1 MELLEW
7 IEINKT
13 KEKGKLKDSR
23 YFDLWL
29 VGGTCFLTLLFG
41 IIYVLMSKTV
51 YFWDNSTYWDI
62 SRMLS
67 EKPINFDFFKEV
79 YNSIGTNDYNYFI
92 AVPVAL
98 WMKLFGT
105 TRISYVIAVI
115 LFYVLPTQIV
125 IYLIARRMKRTRLAF
140 AVSILCIPAFV
151 YNAVIG
157 FIDVAGVLIGLL
169 CYYLYFTDVLRNK
182 PYIKSVL
189 LGVLLVIIMLTR
201 RYFAFFAVSF
211 VTVMALNTILFKKSF
226 KELAVT
232 VSAIAIMLVV
242 FFNPFLVNILLKNY
256 GTLYSSYKYS
266 VFTDFKLITRY
277 FGVVFILL
285 VFVQGI
291 YLAIKKKEMR
301 CLSAIMQI
309 VICASMF
316 MLTQTHGQQH
326 LLMYIPPLTMLVMLA
341 VDCIDKK
348 ALLITLSAVALL
360 NFVSPSIKRVQPK
373 NIQEI
378 KTLSLFPSY
387 SVKPETRSDIN
398 AILALKR
405 NLDKKIPEGENCGVL
420 ASSFTLNS
428 SILINV
434 VPSLNKKEMRQDNYI
449 IGLPEVDSRDYWRLN
464 ELYQC
469 GYLLVATPAQTH
481 LSPKEQ
487 TIIVQAVKS
496 FDEGTDI
503 ANSFMEIKDFKTK
516 IGDVDVRLYKRVK
529 DVSETEKTE
538 FELKLYK

>member
-1 MELLEW
+1 MNFFQQL
-7 IEINKT
+7 
-13 KEKGKLKDSR
+13 G
-23 YFDLWL
+23 DLFSNVTDITWQQL
-29 VGGTCFLTLLFG
+29 VM
-41 IIYVLMSKTV
+41 Y
-51 YFWDNSTYWDI
+51 
-62 SRMLS
+62 
-67 EKPINFDFFKEV
+67 
-79 YNSIGTNDYNYFI
+79 
-92 AVPVAL
+92 AV
-98 WMKLFGT
+98 G
-105 TRISYVIAVI
+105 
-115 LFYVLPTQIV
+115 
-125 IYLIARRMKRTRLAF
+125 
-140 AVSILCIPAFV
+140 
-151 YNAVIG
+151 
-157 FIDVAGVLIGLL
+157 
-169 CYYLYFTDVLRNK
+169 
-182 PYIKSVL
+182 
-189 LGVLLVIIMLTR
+189 
-201 RYFAFFAVSF
+201 
-211 VTVMALNTILFKKSF
+211 
-226 KELAVT
+226 
-232 VSAIAIMLVV
+232 
-242 FFNPFLVNILLKNY
+242 ILL
-256 GTLYSSYKYS
+256 
-266 VFTDFKLITRY
+266 
-277 FGVVFILL
+277 
-285 VFVQGI
+285 I
-291 YLAIKKKEMR
+291 YLAIKKKELR

-326 LLMYIPPLTMLVMLA
+326 LLMYVPPLIMLVMFA
-341 VDCIDKK
+341 VDGIDKK
-348 ALLITLSAVALL
+348 GLLITLSVVALL
-360 NFVSPSIKRVQPK
+360 NFLSPSINRVQPK

-434 VPSLNKKEMRQDNYI
+434 VPSLNKKEIRQDNYI

-503 ANSFMEIKDFKTK
+503 ANSFMEITDFKTK
-516 IGDVDVRLYKRVK
+516 IGDVDVRLYKRIK
-529 DVSETEKTE
+529 EVSETEKTE

>member
-13 KEKGKLKDSR
+13 KEKRKLRDSR

-29 VGGTCFLTLLFG
+29 VGGVCFLTLLFG
-41 IIYVLMSKTV
+41 IIYVLLSKTV

-62 SRMLS
+62 GRLLAQ
-67 EKPINFDFFKEV
+67 KPLNWDFFKEV
-79 YNSIGTNDYNYFI
+79 YNSIGTNDYNYFV

-98 WMKLFGT
+98 WMKVFGT
-105 TRISYVIAVI
+105 TRVSYVIAVI
-115 LFYVLPTQIV
+115 LFYVVPTQIV
-125 IYLIARRMKRTRLAF
+125 IYLIARHMKRTRLAF
-140 AVSILCIPAFV
+140 VVSILCIPAFV

-182 PYIKSVL
+182 PYIKSII
-189 LGVLLVIIMLTR
+189 LGVLLVLIMITR

-211 VTVMALNTILFKKSF
+211 VTVMVLNTILFKKSF
-226 KELAVT
+226 KELAITISV
-232 VSAIAIMLVV
+232 IAIMLILC
-242 FFNPFLVNILLKNY
+242 FYPFLVNILLKNY
-256 GTLYSSYKYS
+256 GKLYSSYKYS

-277 FGVVFILL
+277 FGVVFVLL
-285 VFVQGI
+285 LFGLGI
-291 YLAIKKKEMR
+291 YLAIKKKELR

-326 LLMYIPPLTMLVMLA
+326 LLMYVPPLIMLVMFA
-341 VDCIDKK
+341 VDGIDKK
-348 ALLITLSAVALL
+348 GLLITLSVVALL
-360 NFVSPSIKRVQPK
+360 NFLSPSINRVQPK

-434 VPSLNKKEMRQDNYI
+434 VPSLNKKEIRQDNYI

-487 TIIVQAVKS
+487 IIIVQAVKS

-503 ANSFMEIKDFKTK
+503 ANSFMEITDFKTK
-516 IGDVDVRLYKRVK
+516 IGDVDVRLYKRIK
-529 DVSETEKTE
+529 EVSETEKTE